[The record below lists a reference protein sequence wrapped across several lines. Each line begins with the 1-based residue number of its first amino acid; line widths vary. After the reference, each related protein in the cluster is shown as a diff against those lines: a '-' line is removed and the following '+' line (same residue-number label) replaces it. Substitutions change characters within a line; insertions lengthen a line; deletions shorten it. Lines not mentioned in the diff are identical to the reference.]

1 MHRAH
6 DYRHLIARWRAVCRA
21 AGVRLRRFAEAGK
34 YGVYYLETRAP
45 GPAVYLSAG
54 IHGDEPAGP
63 EALVSWAEADP
74 ERLRRHALVIFPCLN
89 PWGLVNNARLDA
101 DGRDLNRSF
110 HVMEHPL
117 IAGWH
122 KVMEGRA
129 FEAAVMLHE
138 DYDGE
143 GFYLY
148 EVQRQQPSWGTALL
162 QAAGGV
168 IPVEPRARVDRYTA
182 RAGIIRRRLGN
193 IDFASFGY
201 PEAVWLHL
209 HHSERTFTVESP
221 SEFAFA
227 QRAAAHR
234 AVIEATLALVEDLT
248 APSS

>member
-6 DYRHLIARWRAVCRA
+6 NYRHLIARWQAVCRA

-34 YGVYYLETRAP
+34 YGVYYLQTRGS
-45 GPAVYLSAG
+45 GPAVYVSAG

-63 EALVSWAEADP
+63 EGLVSWAEENP
-74 ERLRRHALVIFPCLN
+74 GRLRAHALLIFPCLN
-89 PWGLVNNARLDA
+89 PWGLVNNIRVDA

-148 EVQRQQPSWGTALL
+148 EIQRQQPSWGAALL
-162 QAAGGV
+162 HAASGI

-182 RAGIIRRRLGN
+182 RAGIIRRKIGTV
-193 IDFASFGY
+193 DFASFGY

-209 HHSERTFTVESP
+209 HHSERTFTIESP
-221 SEFAFA
+221 SEFALA

-234 AVIEATLALVEDLT
+234 AAIEATLAAVSGL
-248 APSS
+248 AS

>member
-1 MHRAH
+1 MHRTH
-6 DYRHLIARWRAVCRA
+6 DYKHLIARWRVVCRA
-21 AGVRLRRFAEAGK
+21 AGLRLRRFAEAGK
-34 YGVYYLETRAP
+34 YGVFYLETRVS

-63 EALVSWAEADP
+63 EALISWAETDP
-74 ERLRRHALVIFPCLN
+74 ERLRQHALVIFPCLN
-89 PWGLVNNARLDA
+89 PWGLVNNIRLDS

-122 KVMEGRA
+122 RVMKDRM

-138 DYDGE
+138 DFDGE

-148 EVQRQQPSWGTALL
+148 EIQRKQPSWGTALL
-162 QAAGGV
+162 QAAAGV
-168 IPVEPRARVDRYTA
+168 IPIEPRPRVDSYAA
-182 RAGIIRRRLGN
+182 RAGIIRRRLSS

-201 PEAVWLHL
+201 PEAIWLHL
-209 HHSERTFTVESP
+209 HHALRTFTVESP
-221 SEFAFA
+221 SEFALE

-234 AVIEATLALVEDLT
+234 AVIDATLAEVAELKR
-248 APSS
+248 